1 MVNLLPAESDRSPE
15 NTRATLLD
23 RLHAGD
29 RVAADAFARY
39 YRPLVYDYASRW
51 LQPADADEVAQEVCF
66 RMCRRPLKYNREL
79 KPGSFRAYLR
89 VVVRNAVNAFFR
101 RRAAEEGQGPS
112 VGVTDLPAI
121 PDIDLGELDEI
132 LAQRDLIRRALEFI
146 RLDFDP
152 VNWAAFVRV
161 RLEGEDAAKVAADLD
176 KKASTLQVA
185 YNRIMKRLS
194 EEIGRMGGRRIP
206 LGFA

>member
-1 MVNLLPAESDRSPE
+1 
-15 NTRATLLD
+15 
-23 RLHAGD
+23 
-29 RVAADAFARY
+29 
-39 YRPLVYDYASRW
+39 
-51 LQPADADEVAQEVCF
+51 
-66 RMCRRPLKYNREL
+66 MCRRPLKYNREL